1 MARSALMTVMIQ
13 AAYKAGKSLTRDFG
27 EVENLQVSVKGPGDF
42 VSQADKKAEKIL
54 HTELSRARPGYSFL
68 MEEEGEIIGDDPQ
81 HRWIIDPLDGTTNF
95 LHGIPLFAIS
105 IALERQGQLVAG
117 LVFNPVMDELFTAE
131 RGNGAFVND
140 RRLRVAG
147 RRDMHEAVIGT
158 GVPHIGRGDH
168 GKYLKQLAKLMPE
181 VAGVR
186 RLGAA
191 ALDLAYVAAGRMD
204 GFWEEGLF
212 AWDVAAGAIIIR
224 EAGGYIT
231 DETGGHDV
239 VNSNMIVA
247 GNEFIHRDLIGLLK
261 GV

>member
-42 VSQADKKAEKIL
+42 VSLADKKAEKIL

-181 VAGVR
+181 VAGIR

-239 VNSNMIVA
+239 VNSNRIVA
-247 GNEFIHRDLIGLLK
+247 GNEFIHRQLQETLK